1 MFTQKSQYFLNDI
14 YLVGQTD
21 PDFSKHMKI
30 LSRVIEMLQTA
41 TSKRN
46 GIVVVAKSNL
56 QKRDLMKISHLGYER
71 RESHWSKKGNLVIEF
86 PVSESQFRTRLQAL
100 KSIKVKEPIAIWP
113 PQQRWSLNLYLDEL
127 VFYVYTNK

>member
-1 MFTQKSQYFLNDI
+1 MFTQKSQFFLNDI

-21 PDFSKHMKI
+21 PDFSKNMKI

-46 GIVVVAKSNL
+46 GIVVVARSNL

-71 RESHWSKKGNLVIEF
+71 QESHWSKKGNLVIEF
-86 PVSESQFRTRLQAL
+86 PVSESQFRLRLKAL
-100 KSIKVKEPIAIWP
+100 KSIKVKEPIAI
-113 PQQRWSLNLYLDEL
+113 
-127 VFYVYTNK
+127 